1 MPPADRAESFD
12 GLPPVLRE
20 IAEVAGL
27 EAALALARQY
37 GGLEVAIPRRASYDH
52 WLARCVGA
60 KPAAQICDHF
70 RVVDADGHAIGNFRL
85 YIPQA
90 GTGAA
95 AQARQQLVADL
106 EAGQLSLRAA
116 ARRAGLTERTA
127 RRIRGKV
134 RDERQG
140 SLFAGPRDPA

>member
-27 EAALALARQY
+27 EAALELARQY
-37 GGLEVAIPRRASYDH
+37 GGLEVAIPRKVGPDH
-52 WLARCVGA
+52 WLVRCVGE
-60 KPAAQICDHF
+60 KAATLICDHYSV
-70 RVVDADGHAIGNFRL
+70 RDADGHAVGGLRL

-95 AQARQQLVADL
+95 AQARQQLARDL

-116 ARRAGLTERTA
+116 ARRACLTERTA
-127 RRIRGKV
+127 RRIRARM
-134 RDERQG
+134 RDDRQG
-140 SLFAGPRDPA
+140 SLFT